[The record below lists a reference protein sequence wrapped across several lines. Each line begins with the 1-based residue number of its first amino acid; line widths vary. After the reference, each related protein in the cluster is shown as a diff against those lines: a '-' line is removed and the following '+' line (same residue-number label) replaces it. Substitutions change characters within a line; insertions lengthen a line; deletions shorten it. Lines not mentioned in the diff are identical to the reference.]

1 VRRRSLSP
9 VEIVD
14 ACIAR
19 IERRNPSL
27 NAFVFQGFEDARRE
41 AIAAK
46 AAVMSDAAV
55 GPLHGVPSAIKDLFD
70 FKPGWPFTFGG
81 VRAMK
86 GCVANWHCVFAER
99 IEKAGAILL
108 GKTNSPTMGLRGT
121 CDNYLFGP
129 TRNPFDVRKNTGGSS
144 GGSAAAV
151 ADGLVPFAEGTDA
164 GGSIRNPAA
173 WCNLVGFKA
182 SFGRVPVVMRPN
194 AFAGAMPFVFEGPLS
209 RTVEDAALVLN
220 ALSGYDPRDP
230 FSIETN
236 EDFLASTRRS
246 IKGWKIAY
254 SPDFDVF
261 PVDPAIR
268 RVVDDAVRSF
278 RDAGATV
285 EEVKLGLKRSQRELS
300 DAWTRLMMPLNL
312 GALEGMKAFGLDLLG
327 QHRDDF
333 PPDYLQRIDAGRNL
347 SAMDIEGDQAIR
359 SEVYDAVQGVLAT
372 HEMLVSPTLS
382 AMPVDNATN
391 GETKGPTHIN
401 GVEVDPLIGWCLTY
415 LANFTGHPA
424 ASVPA
429 GLSDGLPVGMQLIGR
444 RYADGD
450 VLAAAAA
457 IERVRPWKDAYRICA
472 ERALA
477 EPR

>member
-1 VRRRSLSP
+1 
-9 VEIVD
+9 
-14 ACIAR
+14 
-19 IERRNPSL
+19 
-27 NAFVFQGFEDARRE
+27 
-41 AIAAK
+41 
-46 AAVMSDAAV
+46 
-55 GPLHGVPSAIKDLFD
+55 
-70 FKPGWPFTFGG
+70 
-81 VRAMK
+81 
-86 GCVANWHCVFAER
+86 
-99 IEKAGAILL
+99 
-108 GKTNSPTMGLRGT
+108 
-121 CDNYLFGP
+121 
-129 TRNPFDVRKNTGGSS
+129 
-144 GGSAAAV
+144 
-151 ADGLVPFAEGTDA
+151 
-164 GGSIRNPAA
+164 
-173 WCNLVGFKA
+173 
-182 SFGRVPVVMRPN
+182 MRPN

-209 RTVEDAALVLN
+209 RTVEDAALVLI

-246 IKGWKIAY
+246 IRGWKIAY

-268 RVVDDAVRSF
+268 SVVHDAVRSF

-285 EEVKLGLKRSQRELS
+285 DEVKLGLNRSQRELS

-312 GALEGMKAFGLDLLG
+312 GALEEMKAFGFDLLG

-347 SAMDIEGDQAIR
+347 SAMDITGDQAIR
-359 SEVYDAVQGVLAT
+359 SEVYDAIQGVLAT
-372 HEMLVSPTLS
+372 HELLVSPTLA

-415 LANFTGHPA
+415 LANFTGHPV
-424 ASVPA
+424 ASIPA